1 MTARDHA
8 RMPARWRAVTQR
20 VAVCSW
26 LALLA
31 GCAALLPK
39 PQPPPKV
46 YALQAGPPTASPQ
59 PALPP
64 AAALAAT
71 AAASA
76 AGLTAAAALAPAGLS
91 LVVALPQADAGFDS
105 THMVY
110 RRQADQLE
118 YFAHSQWV
126 DTPARMLAPL
136 IVDAAGRAPG
146 IRVALPASA
155 GAAADGRLLA
165 RVVRLQQDFS
175 QQPSQV
181 RFTLQLSLLDDAT
194 RQVVDSAEFDE
205 TVAAPSDD
213 PAGGVAA
220 ANQAVQRVLQA
231 LSRFCA
237 QAAAHWPPPAR
248 AGR

>member
-1 MTARDHA
+1 MKPHTLARA
-8 RMPARWRAVTQR
+8 LRAGS
-20 VAVCSW
+20 A
-26 LALLA
+26 
-31 GCAALLPK
+31 AALLVLAAGCGSLLPK
-39 PQPPPKV
+39 STPPPQL
-46 YALQAGPPTASPQ
+46 YSLDGA
-59 PALPP
+59 PAAP
-64 AAALAAT
+64 AAAAP
-71 AAASA
+71 ASA
-76 AGLTAAAALAPAGLS
+76 PTLMVHMPRAA
-91 LVVALPQADAGFDS
+91 AGFDS
-105 THMVY
+105 HRMIYV
-110 RRQADQLE
+110 REPHRLE
-118 YFAHSQWV
+118 YFAHSEWV
-126 DTPARMLAPL
+126 DSPARMLAPL